1 MFVWSMWL
9 ICVQDNQSEFQMFT
23 LFSSRLTDW
32 RTIEEH
38 QRGGSMLGSVNVR
51 GTLRRVISTLAQG
64 THLKLGELS
73 VLYLSSIISQFPE
86 IIH

>member
-1 MFVWSMWL
+1 MWI
-9 ICVQDNQSEFQMFT
+9 ICVQDNQSEFQMLI
-23 LFSSRLTDW
+23 LFPSRLTDW
-32 RTIEEH
+32 RTTEEH
-38 QRGGSMLGSVNVR
+38 QRGGSMIGSVNVR
-51 GTLRRVISTLAQG
+51 GTLRRVISTLAQR